1 LLQCWLLKVTIDRDA
16 WCHGARARAAWDR
29 RCATDDDA
37 TSAASTPGAR
47 MAGGPIRV
55 SRTPPPAPAAAFPCI
70 LGVFDI
76 FSFPRRRSI
85 NMAAAGPRVLV
96 CLPACLPGAC
106 PWKRSPPPGRGS
118 HSQSHT
124 LTLQEF
130 FAERSPASAALG
142 SRSCHFVRG
151 GSSSP
156 HQQEGRRKD
165 QNTPVH
171 DHAHHTDVRWWV
183 TPPPKRG
190 TRCCRTTAAAAAG
203 LAGVST
209 ERASTHSDFRSAY
222 KRPSLTRIRETRE
235 LVDPH
240 PHHARTR
247 AGSRSWPELDQDPSM
262 DGRRSGRQGRPAT
275 TRAAARLAGLRR
287 SLLLPMLCCAVCA
300 TNSPPPC
307 LVLVCMQMQHAPSAL
322 QNDGRPPSCRWRPC
336 RGRDEIATGGGH
348 GKGSIAFPRESRAG
362 VL

>member
-1 LLQCWLLKVTIDRDA
+1 
-16 WCHGARARAAWDR
+16 
-29 RCATDDDA
+29 
-37 TSAASTPGAR
+37 
-47 MAGGPIRV
+47 
-55 SRTPPPAPAAAFPCI
+55 
-70 LGVFDI
+70 
-76 FSFPRRRSI
+76 
-85 NMAAAGPRVLV
+85 
-96 CLPACLPGAC
+96 
-106 PWKRSPPPGRGS
+106 
-118 HSQSHT
+118 
-124 LTLQEF
+124 
-130 FAERSPASAALG
+130 
-142 SRSCHFVRG
+142 
-151 GSSSP
+151 
-156 HQQEGRRKD
+156 
-165 QNTPVH
+165 
-171 DHAHHTDVRWWV
+171 V

-190 TRCCRTTAAAAAG
+190 TRCCRTTAAAAAAG

-222 KRPSLTRIRETRE
+222 KRPSLTRIQETRE